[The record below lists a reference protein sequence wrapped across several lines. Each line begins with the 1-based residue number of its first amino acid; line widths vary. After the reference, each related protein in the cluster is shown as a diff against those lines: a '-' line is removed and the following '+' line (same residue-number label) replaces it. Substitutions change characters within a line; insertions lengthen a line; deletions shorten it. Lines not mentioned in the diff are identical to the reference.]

1 MKELGGTINERIGD
15 LRTSMNLSQTELS
28 EKTGIP
34 ISVISRI
41 ESGKTATVGHDVLTK
56 LAVFFN
62 VSADYLLGLTD
73 VRMRKNVELS
83 ELCLSNQALFQILSG
98 KVNAQLLSL
107 MIESRNFPR
116 FLDYAQT
123 YFEDAN
129 APAFQS
135 RNTIIDFGIDTLKDY
150 AKETPTAR
158 KEAIHDIN
166 RMNAEKITS
175 DEASMI
181 KLRDIMMRI
190 LKDMKE
196 ANDGEP
202 ADIDTSQLTEMIHAM
217 YEQAEVIRQERPV
230 TAEDMTD
237 IVVNY
242 VAQTGLNEKAQ
253 ELLKALCLQMFKD
266 TER

>member
-1 MKELGGTINERIGD
+1 MGELDGTINERIGD
-15 LRTSMNLSQTELS
+15 LRTSMHLSQTELS
-28 EKTGIP
+28 EKTGIT

-41 ESGKTATVGHDVLTK
+41 ESGKTATVGHDVLAK

-73 VRMRKNVELS
+73 VRMRKNVELN
-83 ELCLSNQALFQILSG
+83 ELGLSNRALFQILSG
-98 KVNAQLLSL
+98 KVNSHLLSL
-107 MIESRNFPR
+107 MIESKNFPR

-123 YFEDAN
+123 YFEDTN

-135 RNTIIDFGIDTLKDY
+135 RNAIIDFGIDALKDY
-150 AKETPTAR
+150 AKETPAAR
-158 KEAIHDIN
+158 REANHDIN

-175 DEASMI
+175 AEASMI

-196 ANDGEP
+196 AYDSKP
-202 ADIDTSQLTEMIHAM
+202 ADIDTSQLTEIMNAM
-217 YEQAEVIRQERPV
+217 FEQAGVIRQERPV
-230 TAEDMTD
+230 TAEDMTN

-242 VAQTGLNEKAQ
+242 VAPTGLDKKTQ
-253 ELLKALCLQMFKD
+253 ELLKKLCLQMFKD
-266 TER
+266 AE